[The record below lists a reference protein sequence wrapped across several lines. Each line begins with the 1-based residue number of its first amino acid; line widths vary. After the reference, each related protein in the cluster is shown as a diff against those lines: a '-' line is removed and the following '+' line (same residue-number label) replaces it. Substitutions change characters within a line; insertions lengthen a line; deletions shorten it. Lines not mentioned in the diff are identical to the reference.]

1 MEGDYAISIKN
12 YLTKFKSMK
21 NIKPLGRKAV
31 VTGSGDAFA
40 AATVIED
47 ASDGRFLAMDPD
59 TLLRYD
65 SDLPI
70 IIISSSGRTLEAVDV
85 ARKFHNRNMLIAVTG
100 NSDSEVSRL
109 SDQTLLI
116 PVETQKISG
125 TLSFLEM
132 LDALFRLAGL
142 NVKFENRKSSE
153 RFNHPCF
160 VGSSSNFGVAQFLSL
175 KMAEIFGVSSEYFRT
190 GQFFHAPIFSM
201 RNREI
206 VFLSSRDHLVENYP
220 KEIFGRIVISG
231 TDNPFSNAFWG
242 IESMVNTMIETGRK
256 TLYFLDDKE
265 ILDISSSVIYK

>member
-1 MEGDYAISIKN
+1 MGKDYEIAIKN
-12 YLTKFKSMK
+12 YLAKFKRMED
-21 NIKPLGRKAV
+21 IKPFGRKAI

-70 IIISSSGRTLEAVDV
+70 IIASASGRTLEAVEV

-100 NSDSEVSRL
+100 NNGSEVSKL
-109 SDQTLLI
+109 SDQTLVI
-116 PVETQKISG
+116 PVETEKISG

-142 NVKFENRKSSE
+142 NVEFENRNSFE

-175 KMAEIFGVSSEYFRT
+175 KMAEIFGISSEYFRT
-190 GQFFHAPIFSM
+190 EQFFHAPIFSM

-206 VFLSSRDHLVENYP
+206 VFLSSMDHLVKNYP
-220 KEIFGRIVISG
+220 REIFGRIVISG
-231 TDNPFSNAFWG
+231 TENPFSNAFWG
-242 IESMVNTMIETGRK
+242 IESIVNTMVETGRK